1 MDAFKRPFGDPVSRI
16 GYPRPLTRS
25 SISEKRAGKGG
36 NRKYEITGN
45 YIAIPYFETVLL
57 FFFHSIYQLS
67 ILLSIIKDT
76 QDWKKRKEKFSFA
89 INRSIKMKIRVPRD
103 RDRRIFSPLFL
114 QRITFHFH

>member
-36 NRKYEITGN
+36 NREYEITGN

-67 ILLSIIKDT
+67 ILIDN
-76 QDWKKRKEKFSFA
+76 KRYTRLEKEKG
-89 INRSIKMKIRVPRD
+89 KIFVRN
-103 RDRRIFSPLFL
+103 
-114 QRITFHFH
+114 

>member
-36 NRKYEITGN
+36 NREYEITGN

-57 FFFHSIYQLS
+57 FFFSQHLS
-67 ILLSIIKDT
+67 IVHSFIDN
-76 QDWKKRKEKFSFA
+76 KRYTRLEKEKG
-89 INRSIKMKIRVPRD
+89 KIFVRN
-103 RDRRIFSPLFL
+103 
-114 QRITFHFH
+114 